1 MTGRLVYIRPQAW
14 RQVWD
19 LNDHQLLGKIFSNRL
34 VIGCWGLLGE
44 AVHKEGGAL
53 KTSL

>member
-1 MTGRLVYIRPQAW
+1 MTGRLVYIRPKAW

-19 LNDHQLLGKIFSNRL
+19 LNDHLLLGKIFSNHL
-34 VIGCWGLLGE
+34 VIGCWRLLGE